1 MTYYLITR
9 HDAEIIFLMV
19 AAVIKIEIRSNGI
32 LIIRNN
38 ISNTPAKETIVDV
51 IEADTELKI

>member
-1 MTYYLITR
+1 MI
-9 HDAEIIFLMV
+9 

-38 ISNTPAKETIVDV
+38 ISKTPAKETIVDV

>member
-19 AAVIKIEIRSNGI
+19 AAVIKIAIRSNGI

-38 ISNTPAKETIVDV
+38 ISKTPAKETIVDV